1 MRQPSVSF
9 HKRKSGLCYLD
20 SSFVSAVI
28 NPPALCPHPALSL
41 FALFLPVK
49 NQLPDSPW
57 SAPPPRL
64 CAFAL
69 RKPWLSE
76 KKPQCVVV
84 KRSD

>member
-57 SAPPPRL
+57 SAPPPPALRL
-64 CAFAL
+64 CLKKTLAL
-69 RKPWLSE
+69 RK
-76 KKPQCVVV
+76 KTAV
-84 KRSD
+84 RRR